1 MVENITIVGVLV
13 KWSEVFDKYD
23 SEKRRFEFTLGPGA
37 DYLSVKLISQ
47 KPDNR
52 VLFARGWNIIS
63 QIDIDIC
70 NHEINAAYLGYY
82 T

>member
-1 MVENITIVGVLV
+1 MVENLTITGVLV
-13 KWSEVFDKYD
+13 RWSEVFDKYD
-23 SEKRRFEFTLGPGA
+23 SEKRHFEFTLGPSSN
-37 DYLSVKLISQ
+37 YWSVKLKSQ

-70 NHEINAAYLGYY
+70 NHELNAAYLGYY
-82 T
+82 I